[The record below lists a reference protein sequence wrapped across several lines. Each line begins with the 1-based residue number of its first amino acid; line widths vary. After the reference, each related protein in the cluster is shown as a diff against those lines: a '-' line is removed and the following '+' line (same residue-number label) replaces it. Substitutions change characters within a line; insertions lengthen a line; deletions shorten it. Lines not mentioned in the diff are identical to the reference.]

1 MKYIKLFENFRPS
14 VYDWINY
21 LKTKDYIDK
30 RFIDFM
36 LENTYIYDKMLKSYE
51 ETPREFERFF
61 KIISEITDHTFDI
74 DNDSLKGLFSLYIS
88 DNSNL
93 FNKYI
98 IFIEE
103 NKERYK
109 DYLND
114 LIKKKKQKDF
124 NI

>member
-1 MKYIKLFENFRPS
+1 MRYIKMFENFSPS
-14 VYDWINY
+14 VYDWIKY

-36 LENTYIYDKMLKSYE
+36 SENTHLYDCIKNSYDQN
-51 ETPREFERFF
+51 PREFERFF

-88 DNSNL
+88 DISNL

-103 NKERYK
+103 NKEKYK

-124 NI
+124 NL